1 MITGAARAEAAL
13 LVIDAAEGVQE
24 NSRRHGYMVSML
36 GVRQLAVV
44 VNKMDLVGWDRAV
57 YDRIVREYGAFL
69 EQVGIRPSGFIPV
82 SGRGGDNIADRSPNL
97 PWYDGPTVLDAL
109 DAFHSEPAP
118 VNQPFRMPV
127 QDVYKFTKQGDD
139 RRIVSGT
146 VDAGSMKVGDQ
157 VIFFPSGKRSRVK
170 SIEGFNQAAQTRVEA
185 GQAVGF
191 TLQEQIY
198 ITRGEVATLEHE
210 PRPQAS
216 TRLRVSLFWLGK
228 EPMVKRKEYL
238 LKLGTARVTARI
250 EEVLRVMDASTLDT
264 AEQRT
269 AVQRHDVAECILK
282 LDRAIAC
289 DLAADI
295 PTTSRFVIVDDFEIR
310 GGGIVREALPDRQ
323 AGVRDRVLLR
333 NYKWEPSIIQPE
345 RRAEK
350 YNQKAALH
358 PGHRR
363 ARHRPQGRRQG
374 ARGQAV
380 RGRQGGLLPRHRQRA
395 LRRGRRH
402 RAQARE
408 PTGAHAAPG
417 RGRQPDARRRH
428 DPGRGGRR
436 AHPGRPRGHQDRRP
450 ARLDRDHLGRRHD
463 HDRSRGRPAPAG
475 RGHSGVGG
483 SAQGAPAG
491 QGHHLPPMVSPQLR
505 SAVIELAREAGRAT
519 MRYYDGAE
527 DAGVREKDDKS
538 PVTLADEVAHD
549 ILVEGLRRIDPA
561 TPVVSEEAEAAA
573 FEHRRGWRRFWLVD
587 PLDGT
592 KEFIKRR
599 AEFTVNVALDRG
611 RRAGLRRG
619 ARAGARPAVLGGEGR
634 RGLARGEGRHRR
646 SASIRPPRLPG
657 TPLTVVESLSHPS
670 PELEEY
676 LRTIPVA
683 RRVKAGS
690 SLKFCWVAEGRAD
703 IYPRLGPTME
713 WDVAAGDCIY
723 RQSGRNGER
732 SSPLTYNKPDLRNP
746 SFVVGL

>member
-1 MITGAARAEAAL
+1 MEQRGRGPAAAAADGAATATAPAAAAGPCATTEAGFTSMASSIAPPEPRVNAPAGTQRMNIVIVGHVDHGKSTVIGRLLADTHSLPEGKLEQIRAQCELNSKPFEYAFLLDALKDEQAQGITIDAARVFFKSAVRPYLILDAPGHIEFLKNMITGAARAEAAL

-44 VNKMDLVGWDRAV
+44 VNKMDLVDWDRAV

-82 SGRGGDNIADRSPNL
+82 SGRGGDNIAERSANL
-97 PWYDGPTVLDAL
+97 RWYDGPTVLGAL

-146 VDAGSMKVGDQ
+146 VDAGTMKVGDQ
-157 VIFFPSGKRSRVK
+157 VIFYPSGKRSRVK
-170 SIEGFNQAAQTRVEA
+170 SIEGFNQPPQTRVEA
-185 GQAVGF
+185 GWATGF

-210 PRPQAS
+210 PRPQVS

-250 EEVLRVMDASTLDT
+250 EEVLRVMDASTLGT

-295 PTTSRFVIVDDFEIR
+295 PATSRFVIVDDFEIR

-350 YNQKAALH
+350 YNQKAALILVTGEH
-358 PGHRR
+358 DTDRKGVAKALEGKLFEDGKVVYFLGIGSVLYGVDADIERKPENRLEHMRR
-363 ARHRPQGRRQG
+363 
-374 ARGQAV
+374 
-380 RGRQGGLLPRHRQRA
+380 
-395 LRRGRRH
+395 
-402 RAQARE
+402 
-408 PTGAHAAPG
+408 
-417 RGRQPDARRRH
+417 
-428 DPGRGGRR
+428 
-436 AHPGRPRGHQDRRP
+436 
-450 ARLDRDHLGRRHD
+450 
-463 HDRSRGRPAPAG
+463 
-475 RGHSGVGG
+475 
-483 SAQGAPAG
+483 
-491 QGHHLPPMVSPQLR
+491 
-505 SAVIELAREAGRAT
+505 LAEVANL
-519 MRYYDGAE
+519 ML
-527 DAGVREKDDKS
+527 DAGM
-538 PVTLADEVAHD
+538 
-549 ILVEGLRRIDPA
+549 ILV
-561 TPVVSEEAEAAA
+561 VAAA
-573 FEHRRGWRRFWLVD
+573 ELTQDDLEV
-587 PLDGT
+587 
-592 KEFIKRR
+592 IK
-599 AEFTVNVALDRG
+599 T
-611 RRAGLRRG
+611 
-619 ARAGARPAVLGGEGR
+619 AV
-634 RGLARGEGRHRR
+634 
-646 SASIRPPRLPG
+646 PPDWI
-657 TPLTVVESLSHPS
+657 E
-670 PELEEY
+670 
-676 LRTIPVA
+676 TI
-683 RRVKAGS
+683 
-690 SLKFCWVAEGRAD
+690 W
-703 IYPRLGPTME
+703 
-713 WDVAAGDCIY
+713 AGDTI
-723 RQSGRNGER
+723 
-732 SSPLTYNKPDLRNP
+732 TTDLAVDLHLAGGAIPESVDQLKAHLQDKGIIFRP
-746 SFVVGL
+746 W